1 MDDGEIAA
9 VIVIVLVTLVLIQV
23 FRKSCFVVRNAE
35 VRRGVFA
42 ESCSPRSSLAHS
54 PMQRRKR
61 CFFGVPDVS
70 CCLHWLCACPK
81 PCDSQDW
88 WP

>member
-9 VIVIVLVTLVLIQV
+9 VIVIVLVTLLLFQL

-42 ESCSPRSSLAHS
+42 ESCSWPAPLRAQTCRDPRAGAL
-54 PMQRRKR
+54 
-61 CFFGVPDVS
+61 
-70 CCLHWLCACPK
+70 
-81 PCDSQDW
+81 
-88 WP
+88 